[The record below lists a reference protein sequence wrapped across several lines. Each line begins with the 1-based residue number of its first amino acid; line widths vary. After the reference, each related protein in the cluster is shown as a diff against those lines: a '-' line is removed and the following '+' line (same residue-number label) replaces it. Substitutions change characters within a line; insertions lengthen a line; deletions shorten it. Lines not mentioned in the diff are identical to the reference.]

1 MTSSLCLLLPFL
13 GWLTSVLLQCGCC
26 WSFASVAVAE
36 CLNNMANKNV
46 TSLSEQQLIDCD
58 HKPPYVD
65 GGCEVSCLLKCCWLK
80 M

>member
-1 MTSSLCLLLPFL
+1 MSA
-13 GWLTSVLLQCGCC
+13 LLQCGCC

-36 CLNNMANKNV
+36 CLNNMANKNI

-65 GGCEVSCLLKCCWLK
+65 GGCKVSCTSIAVGSRGGWSLELLNGAPPG
-80 M
+80 